1 MFYPLAL
8 KPCIKDYLWGGT
20 RLKTD
25 FGFACD
31 SEKAAEAWMLAC
43 HKDGASTVVNG
54 EHAGKTLEQVLA
66 LWGESALG
74 EKAAAFPYF
83 PLLIKL
89 IDARDRLSIQVHP
102 DNAYAL
108 KNEGEFGKTEMWY
121 IVDCE
126 PGAELIYGLNCGV
139 TREEFRRRAL
149 DNTLSDIC
157 EFVPVLMVDVFFIPA
172 G

>member
-66 LWGESALG
+66 LWGESTPA
-74 EKAAAFPYF
+74 EKMHRPRFRSRTR
-83 PLLIKL
+83 KL
-89 IDARDRLSIQVHP
+89 
-102 DNAYAL
+102 YA
-108 KNEGEFGKTEMWY
+108 KSPSTMDGIPEIHW
-121 IVDCE
+121 I
-126 PGAELIYGLNCGV
+126 
-139 TREEFRRRAL
+139 TRRMAW
-149 DNTLSDIC
+149 
-157 EFVPVLMVDVFFIPA
+157 
-172 G
+172 